1 MDPTR
6 RHSSSEPAGHPRP
19 PRALIVT
26 GAGRG
31 IGAGIARA
39 AAADGY
45 RVGVL
50 DVDASAAAAIADE
63 ICATAGPEG
72 AVPLVASTADESAVE
87 AAFATFGPVDVVVNN
102 AGIVRF
108 GPLSELSLDDWRAVV
123 DVNLTGTFVVARAAA
138 ARMAA
143 SGGGC
148 IVNITSMNGVAP
160 GPNAGAYGATKA
172 GVALLTQ
179 QMAIEW
185 GGQGIRVNAVAPGLI
200 DGGMSEPIYADPV
213 TRAARES
220 KVPAGRLGTVDDIAQ
235 TVLFLASDAAS
246 YITGQN
252 ILVDGGVTMSM
263 IANLPRPAAVDAGTT
278 SQPGRDAA
286 DDDAADDAVGS
297 DGDEPPQA
305 PPAPATEA

>member
-1 MDPTR
+1 MV
-6 RHSSSEPAGHPRP
+6 
-19 PRALIVT
+19 VT

-39 AAADGY
+39 AAAAGY

-50 DVDASAAAAIADE
+50 DLDASAAAAVAEE
-63 ICATAGPEG
+63 ICALAGPDA
-72 AVPLVASTADESAVE
+72 AVPLVASTVDEAAVE
-87 AAFATFGPVDVVVNN
+87 TVLDAFGPVDAVVNN

-108 GPLSELSLDDWRAVV
+108 GPLSELSLADWRAVV

-138 ARMAA
+138 ARMATA
-143 SGGGC
+143 GGGC

-185 GGQGIRVNAVAPGLI
+185 GGSGIRVNAVAPGLI

-263 IANLPRPAAVDAGTT
+263 IANLPRPAAVDAGA
-278 SQPGRDAA
+278 AA
-286 DDDAADDAVGS
+286 DQSPTTPDA
-297 DGDEPPQA
+297 
-305 PPAPATEA
+305 EA